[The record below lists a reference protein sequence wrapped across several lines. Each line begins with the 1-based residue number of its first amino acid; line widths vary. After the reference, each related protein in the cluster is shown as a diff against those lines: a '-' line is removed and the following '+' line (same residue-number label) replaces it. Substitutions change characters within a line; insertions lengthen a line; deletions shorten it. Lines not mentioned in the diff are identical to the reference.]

1 MLIKIA
7 KKRLTESKKDSKVL
21 LKEDFFSW
29 KKRIYDI
36 VSQALQ
42 IKTEE
47 DLQSFFDKYPY
58 LRDQYIT
65 NRDYRR
71 SHGFDETPQMT
82 GRLIASD
89 LEMDVEDR
97 VREMNEDIDTE
108 WTESM
113 LEQRK
118 TVKMTESIIKKN
130 LHARKLFEDEGE
142 SAKLE
147 ADDWFT
153 TEIQDI
159 VSKAIAHSI
168 AVMSRYPDD
177 YAGLES
183 TFQGK
188 KDQLLT
194 DAYIVWVEKVLPKE
208 LTWAEQGLV
217 YSIIEKNIRKPYWN
231 EAQKSRKDTSE
242 AQTGGSDEESY
253 SLFDKIGAS
262 EDSEKIRIELDSY
275 GLGPEERKL
284 AILKAYFQGGVMP
297 VSHNEMTEVI
307 KSLADPSYLDKEGKV
322 TNNDIAKA
330 MGYKSQTDIKFYR
343 LWNAVKDAMSQ

>member
-7 KKRLTESKKDSKVL
+7 KKKLSESKKDSRVL
-21 LKEDFFSW
+21 QEDFFSW
-29 KKRIYDI
+29 RDKVYKT
-36 VSQALQ
+36 VNEALQ

-47 DLQSFFDKYPY
+47 DLQNFFDKYPY
-58 LRDQYIT
+58 MGEQYIT

-71 SHGFDETPQMT
+71 SHGFEETPQMT

-130 LHARKLFEDEGE
+130 IHARKLFEDEGE

-159 VSKAIAHSI
+159 VSKAITHSI

-177 YAGLES
+177 YAGLET

-194 DAYIVWVEKVLPKE
+194 DAY
-208 LTWAEQGLV
+208 
-217 YSIIEKNIRKPYWN
+217 
-231 EAQKSRKDTSE
+231 
-242 AQTGGSDEESY
+242 
-253 SLFDKIGAS
+253 KIGRAH
-262 EDSEKIRIELDSY
+262 
-275 GLGPEERKL
+275 
-284 AILKAYFQGGVMP
+284 V
-297 VSHNEMTEVI
+297 
-307 KSLADPSYLDKEGKV
+307 
-322 TNNDIAKA
+322 
-330 MGYKSQTDIKFYR
+330 
-343 LWNAVKDAMSQ
+343 